1 MPATAKVQTAKPPA
15 RSASRPVVTQSG
27 VARRERNCS
36 VARTLDIVS
45 DAWAFLIIREAF
57 FGTQTFEAFRSA
69 LGIPRATLTNRLKKL
84 TQLAI
89 FRQAA
94 TGASQRKEYRLT
106 KMGFD
111 LYPSFIALMQFGDR
125 WLADGKPAPLTLVH
139 VSCGCDSHPFV
150 ACSHC
155 GKGVNARDVK
165 YRDGPGAGRH
175 PAKAGR
181 NTRRASDGSRFL
193 LGRPSSVSR
202 ALQIIGDKWSFMVV
216 REGFFGNR
224 RYDKILTELSIA
236 PNILTDRLSR
246 LVANGVF
253 APEAISEL
261 SRPLRISPHRHG
273 ARPLRS
279 LHRDAGMG
287 RPLAFQGQAPSPAQ
301 ASLLRTRFSRGGRLR
316 PLQAANRRR
325 RHAVQTGLRSEVLW
339 SPGSSLRHLGSL
351 VQFLDQLEAHDL
363 ARTRARNLRNE
374 VGGLR
379 NLVGRQM
386 RPAVIH
392 QRVQV

>member
-1 MPATAKVQTAKPPA
+1 MPATAKVQTTKPSTRPIAKA
-15 RSASRPVVTQSG
+15 TKGQVGS
-27 VARRERNCS
+27 ARRERNCS

-57 FGTQTFEAFRSA
+57 FGTQTFEAFRAA

-89 FRQAA
+89 FRQVAP
-94 TGASQRKEYRLT
+94 GSSLRKEYRLT

-125 WLADGKPAPLTLVH
+125 WLAKGKPVPLTLVH
-139 VSCGCDSHPFV
+139 MSCGCDSHPIV

-155 GKGVNARDVK
+155 GESVTARDAK

-202 ALQIIGDKWSFMVV
+202 ALQIIGDKWSFMLV

-224 RYDKILTELSIA
+224 RYDKILAELAIA
-236 PNILTDRLSR
+236 PNILTDRLNR
-246 LVANGVF
+246 LVGGGVF
-253 APEAISEL
+253 YRRQYQS
-261 SRPLRISPHRHG
+261 SPDRYEY
-273 ARPLRS
+273 L
-279 LHRDAGMG
+279 LTDMG
-287 RPLAFQGQAPSPAQ
+287 RDLYGPFITMLRWGDRWLAMEKPPLLLTHLTCGHDFQ
-301 ASLLRTRFSRGGRLR
+301 ASVNCDRCKQPIVAADMQYRLAYD
-316 PLQAANRRR
+316 PKAFGAL
-325 RHAVQTGLRSEVLW
+325 GPRSVD
-339 SPGSSLRHLGSL
+339 R
-351 VQFLDQLEAHDL
+351 
-363 ARTRARNLRNE
+363 
-374 VGGLR
+374 
-379 NLVGRQM
+379 
-386 RPAVIH
+386 
-392 QRVQV
+392 

>member
-1 MPATAKVQTAKPPA
+1 MPATAKVQKAKPPA
-15 RSASRPVVTQSG
+15 TSVQRPVGSQPG

-45 DAWAFLIIREAF
+45 DAWAFLIIHEAF

-69 LGIPRATLTNRLKKL
+69 LGLPRATLTDRLKKL

-89 FRQAA
+89 FRQVA
-94 TGASQRKEYRLT
+94 TGSSQRKEYRLT

-125 WLADGKPAPLTLVH
+125 WLAGGKPAPLTLVH
-139 VSCGCDSHPFV
+139 IRCGCDSHPFV
-150 ACSHC
+150 ACTHC
-155 GKGVNARDVK
+155 GERVGARDVT

-216 REGFFGNR
+216 REAFFGNR
-224 RYDKILTELSIA
+224 RYDKILTELAIA

-246 LVANGVF
+246 LVSYGVF
-253 APEAISEL
+253 YRRQYQS
-261 SRPLRISPHRHG
+261 SPDRYEY
-273 ARPLRS
+273 L
-279 LHRDAGMG
+279 LTDMG
-287 RPLAFQGQAPSPAQ
+287 RDLYGPFIAMLRWGDRWLSKAKPPL
-301 ASLLRTRFSRGGRLR
+301 LLKHLACGHDFHAEVVCDRCKE
-316 PLQAANRRR
+316 PIVAADMRYKLTYDPKSFG
-325 RHAVQTGLRSEVLW
+325 ALGPRSV
-339 SPGSSLRHLGSL
+339 
-351 VQFLDQLEAHDL
+351 
-363 ARTRARNLRNE
+363 T
-374 VGGLR
+374 
-379 NLVGRQM
+379 
-386 RPAVIH
+386 
-392 QRVQV
+392 